1 MFSGYSEEEAREFWI
16 ELRGADGSEL
26 SVSLL
31 AFLFAPSGG
40 WRVCVL
46 WMRHVC
52 VWMDAHTVQNYR
64 TDTLPLSVCC
74 ITLSPA
80 DSLDATHSAAEGG
93 IAMSLSSH
101 TYSVSPDSASSG
113 PAVKSVCGLKETAAA
128 LFGVSGCT
136 VELSAV
142 EFVLSVPLFSAS
154 HSTATPSRVSLRL
167 HESSTH
173 LFAASLS
180 VCSGGRAA
188 PLTSC
193 TLANVRV
200 SPSLLVWMPESSS
213 AAWTSVWNSTFERT
227 RSVGREERWGC
238 VCHRRRVCCSQ
249 GHRTSR
255 MCSVSVKQRTGE
267 EAVCTWRQRGEP

>member
-1 MFSGYSEEEAREFWI
+1 
-16 ELRGADGSEL
+16 
-26 SVSLL
+26 
-31 AFLFAPSGG
+31 
-40 WRVCVL
+40 
-46 WMRHVC
+46 
-52 VWMDAHTVQNYR
+52 
-64 TDTLPLSVCC
+64 
-74 ITLSPA
+74 
-80 DSLDATHSAAEGG
+80 
-93 IAMSLSSH
+93 MSLSNH
-101 TYSVSPDSASSG
+101 TYSVSPDSSSSG